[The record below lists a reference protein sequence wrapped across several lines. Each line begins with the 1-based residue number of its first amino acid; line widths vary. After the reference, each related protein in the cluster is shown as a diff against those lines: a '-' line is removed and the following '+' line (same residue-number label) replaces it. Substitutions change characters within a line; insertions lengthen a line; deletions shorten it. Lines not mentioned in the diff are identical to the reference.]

1 MVVRDGLL
9 VVCLLGGLV
18 VLLDEELAL
27 GGDDFFLAF
36 SCAAACW
43 INASL
48 APSLQNGVVQRHAL
62 MFEEP
67 GSEMSLRLHSSS
79 AVKGLSIGPSNTLV
93 GKHSRSTAKNKD
105 SIFISC
111 YSISNFTTIYLY
123 YPKYLH

>member
-1 MVVRDGLL
+1 M
-9 VVCLLGGLV
+9 

-67 GSEMSLRLHSSS
+67 GSEMSLKLHSSS

-93 GKHSRSTAKNKD
+93 GKHSRSTAKNLR
-105 SIFISC
+105 F
-111 YSISNFTTIYLY
+111 YSYFMFSDINY
-123 YPKYLH
+123 YYANYIN

>member
-1 MVVRDGLL
+1 M
-9 VVCLLGGLV
+9 

-67 GSEMSLRLHSSS
+67 GSEMSLKLHSSS

-93 GKHSRSTAKNKD
+93 GKHSRSTAKIK
-105 SIFISC
+105 IQ
-111 YSISNFTTIYLY
+111 
-123 YPKYLH
+123 